1 MSSVTTD
8 PSLRKVSTESQYSIP
23 LTSIRALALVLTA
36 VKSCYCTDAPQP
48 LGPYGQGIVS
58 PPFVFTSGC
67 LGLDPKTGNFV
78 EGGVEAQTRQALQ
91 NLKGIV
97 EASGSQVGK
106 IVKTTV
112 RTVPLYIL

>member
-1 MSSVTTD
+1 
-8 PSLRKVSTESQYSIP
+8 
-23 LTSIRALALVLTA
+23 
-36 VKSCYCTDAPQP
+36 
-48 LGPYGQGIVS
+48 VS
-58 PPFVFTSGC
+58 PPFVFVSGC

-78 EGGVEAQTRQALQ
+78 EGGVEAQTRRALQ

-112 RTVPLYIL
+112 RARLLLVMYTLGSNLVSCP

>member
-1 MSSVTTD
+1 
-8 PSLRKVSTESQYSIP
+8 
-23 LTSIRALALVLTA
+23 
-36 VKSCYCTDAPQP
+36 
-48 LGPYGQGIVS
+48 
-58 PPFVFTSGC
+58 VFTSGC

-78 EGGVEAQTRQALQ
+78 EGGVEAQTRQALR

-112 RTVPLYIL
+112 RTRTRGVQYILWIDLLNLVLVRETFDLTMLYTSRSS

>member
-1 MSSVTTD
+1 V
-8 PSLRKVSTESQYSIP
+8 
-23 LTSIRALALVLTA
+23 
-36 VKSCYCTDAPQP
+36 
-48 LGPYGQGIVS
+48 
-58 PPFVFTSGC
+58 FVSGC

-78 EGGVEAQTRQALQ
+78 EGGAEAQTRRALQ

-112 RTVPLYIL
+112 RTVQYTLLIDFASNWFILSARHLKLMIL